1 MKILLALD
9 SFKGSMTAHEAMEA
23 FAMGVREVVP
33 DVTID
38 SVAVSDGGDGLLGS
52 LSAVLADRGFTERT
66 VTVTGPYGRSVQ
78 ARYLIKGATAVL
90 EMAQASGLVLADP
103 SQRRTLYASSVGTG
117 EMMLDAIGAGAT
129 SLILGLGGSATNDL
143 GLGAMQALGVQ
154 FFDEDGQL
162 IQTPIRGIDLTR
174 ICRMELESFMQ
185 RTSDINVTAVCDVDN
200 PLLGSRGATAVFGP
214 QKGLQTADAEL
225 LEAGMAKAARVI
237 ESTFGVDIADRAAC
251 GAAGGM
257 GAALCAFMDADLLPG
272 IDCVLDLL
280 QFNQA
285 LKDVDFVITGEGR
298 LDAQSLAGKAPA
310 GVTRRARA
318 AGIRVLA
325 VAGQNTLSP
334 EQYCAMGIEAVYDLV
349 SIAPNA
355 SHAMKE
361 ALTYMRQLGYKL
373 ALKYFGD
380 NE

>member
-23 FAMGVREVVP
+23 LAMGVREVVP
-33 DVTID
+33 GVTIE

-174 ICRMELESFMQ
+174 ICGMELESFTQ
-185 RTSDINVTAVCDVDN
+185 RTSEINVTAVCDVDN
-200 PLLGSRGATAVFGP
+200 PLLGPRGATAVFGP
-214 QKGLQTADAEL
+214 QKGLQTADAEQ

-237 ESTFGVDIADRAAC
+237 ESTFCVDIAGRAAC

-298 LDAQSLAGKAPA
+298 LDTQSLAGKAPA
-310 GVTRRARA
+310 GVTRRARS
-318 AGIRVLA
+318 AGVKVLA
-325 VAGQNTLSP
+325 VTGQNTLSP
-334 EQYCAMGIEAVYDLV
+334 EQYYAMGIEAVYDLV

-355 SHAMKE
+355 SLAMKE
-361 ALTYMRQLGYKL
+361 ALTYMRQLGHKL
-373 ALKYFGD
+373 ALKHFSD

>member
-1 MKILLALD
+1 
-9 SFKGSMTAHEAMEA
+9 
-23 FAMGVREVVP
+23 
-33 DVTID
+33 
-38 SVAVSDGGDGLLGS
+38 
-52 LSAVLADRGFTERT
+52 
-66 VTVTGPYGRSVQ
+66 
-78 ARYLIKGATAVL
+78 
-90 EMAQASGLVLADP
+90 
-103 SQRRTLYASSVGTG
+103 
-117 EMMLDAIGAGAT
+117 
-129 SLILGLGGSATNDL
+129 
-143 GLGAMQALGVQ
+143 
-154 FFDEDGQL
+154 
-162 IQTPIRGIDLTR
+162 
-174 ICRMELESFMQ
+174 
-185 RTSDINVTAVCDVDN
+185 
-200 PLLGSRGATAVFGP
+200 
-214 QKGLQTADAEL
+214 
-225 LEAGMAKAARVI
+225 MAKAARVI

-355 SHAMKE
+355 SLAMKE